1 MNLKCKVLKKGLC
14 ARKRKTLKVECMKK
28 VKKKLKVNM
37 QAKQSAFKVNDLKIK
52 QRNGILNHEQII
64 EDHLCVRCDF

>member
-14 ARKRKTLKVECMKK
+14 ARKRKTLKVECMKSK
-28 VKKKLKVNM
+28 KKKKLKVNM

-52 QRNGILNHEQII
+52 NRRSFM
-64 EDHLCVRCDF
+64 C